1 MTGLE
6 LFTLGAL
13 FALFLVI
20 PIGAYLELGGDAT
33 DANEFTK
40 FIETNELGSDI

>member
-6 LFTLGAL
+6 LFALGAL
-13 FALFLVI
+13 FTLFLVI
-20 PIGAYLELGGDAT
+20 PIGTYLELGVDAT

-40 FIETNELGSDI
+40 FIETPNAETDI